1 MVALERLSSAERN
14 GHRVYA
20 VLRGTG
26 VSSDGRDASLVSP
39 NVDGQVLALERAYRS
54 AGVDPT
60 TIELVEGHG
69 TATPTGDRAELETI
83 RRVFGKAD
91 RDVPPGVLGSVKSM
105 IGHAMP
111 AAGAAG
117 LIKAVL
123 AVHHGVYPP
132 TLHGDDPHPAL
143 ADTRFR
149 LLAEAE
155 EWVPRG
161 GGLRR
166 AGVNAFG
173 FGGINGHVIVE
184 EYPQARP
191 HPGPARA
198 STTTSATPVTDP
210 ITDSGDGSGRSEAK
224 SVTRVGGA
232 APGEGFTFEALFLAG
247 RDAAD
252 LAAQLA
258 AHVAAGAPTTDPVP
272 PAHAGPARLA
282 IVDPTPK
289 RLTLAA
295 RALEKGKAWRGL
307 NDVWVA
313 PEGLV
318 TAGGRVAFLF
328 PGVEP
333 DVGAD
338 FTPVARWF
346 GRELRPLPE
355 GWSDVEA
362 LGHQIL
368 VAGRLLG
375 EVLGDLG
382 IAPDDIA
389 GHSVG
394 EWTGWYPAELI
405 PTDGAEGWL
414 DGLRPGSFEVPDVVY
429 LALGCGVDVAAE
441 VIADLDGM
449 AVSHDNC
456 VHQSVVCGPTAQV
469 AVAKGRFAERK
480 VVAQEMPFRSG
491 FHSPAFAPYVDR
503 LRPLWDRMPL
513 QPATT
518 PLWSATS
525 CERYPDDPEAVREL
539 AIEHLVE
546 PVRFRELTERLYA
559 DGVRVF
565 VQPGVGSLASFVDD
579 TLGKRP
585 HLAVPCYSAKR
596 PALDQLARVAAALW
610 VEGVDVDVA
619 ALTTGAVAAAA
630 APAAER
636 GALPAPA
643 GPARGGHRVRLQLG
657 TPLVRLPESVRLDV
671 PARGGERLA
680 AATPAAPAGMP
691 AALASAHDALLS
703 EALAAS
709 TEVVPGLRRRPDG
722 RAEPQRRAGEP
733 RREAPAAAAPEAAA
747 REAVTDVH
755 VDIETFPWLR
765 DHCIIQQSREWHDLS
780 DGFPV
785 VPATGLIHMMGEAAA
800 ALVPGTVVTSIADI
814 RAARFVTA
822 EPPTDVR
829 IRAVEDADEP
839 GLVKVTIED
848 PDAPNRPFARST
860 VRVATTPPPAP
871 APRAVPLTNTFA
883 SPRVAQELYDEG
895 WMFHGPSFHG
905 VREVIELG
913 DEGVDGVI
921 EALPTPGATLDCAA
935 QVYGWWVLV
944 TEEVNSYC
952 LPQAIDRIELYAPLP
967 PGERFTNRVR
977 ITDLQPRTVTA
988 DLELTDA
995 SGTVVA
1001 RILGSTVRRFNSDG
1015 HLWGVSRF
1023 PATNPMSTRLP
1034 NGVAVVDERWRDS
1047 ASRELMS
1054 YVYLNAAERAAY
1066 RGLVPLAQRHWLLG
1080 RIAAKDAV
1088 RHALWDAG
1096 APAVYPAEI
1105 TIAEAADGRPYVAA
1119 CPHGGTDLALTVATA
1134 TWVGAALAV
1143 PRGDAGPG
1151 VAMVTVEPATAA
1163 RGRRGPERRRARPAP
1178 GGRRPLA
1185 GAGARRHAGC
1195 GGRRR
1200 RRPGHAPPGRR
1211 RPDRGRPRPRR
1222 PPAGG
1227 RRVGHGHRPV
1237 RPGPGPARRADRH
1250 LRHEPCAPRSVPRPE
1265 GVRPCPD
1272 PLTRRTPPAP
1282 PR

>member
-1 MVALERLSSAERN
+1 MTAAGTERDPFAVVGLGCVYPGAADLDGFWRNVTGAVDAIGPMPDDRFVPELFGFETDRGGFVDGDGLWFDAGRFGVMPRVVRDTDPDQFMALSIAAAALDDSGALGDVDVERVGVILGRGGYLTPGGAQFVQRVRTAGQLHAILQTLLPDVAADRLDAVRDAFVDQLGPLPNDAAVGVLPNMAASRIANRLDLGGPAYVVDAACASSLVAVDAGIAELRAGRCDLVLAGGVHHCDDLVLWAGFSKLGALSPTGSIRPFSRHADGILIGEGTGMVALERLSSAERN

-69 TATPTGDRAELETI
+69 TATPPGDRAELETI

-155 EWVPRG
+155 EWVARG

-184 EYPQARP
+184 EFPRPADHYPAARP
-191 HPGPARA
+191 ATATAPGP
-198 STTTSATPVTDP
+198 
-210 ITDSGDGSGRSEAK
+210 GSGSGPAEGRAGVTFGNASRAVTARSVPEGGEAPAF
-224 SVTRVGGA
+224 S
-232 APGEGFTFEALFLAG
+232 FEALFLAG
-247 RDAAD
+247 SDAAD

-318 TAGGRVAFLF
+318 AAGGRVAFLF

-362 LGHQIL
+362 QGHQIL

-375 EVLGDLG
+375 DVLGDLG

-429 LALGCGVDVAAE
+429 LALGCGVDVAAD

-456 VHQSVVCGPTAQV
+456 VHQSVVCGPAAQV
-469 AVAKGRFAERK
+469 ASAKGRFAERK

-539 AIEHLVE
+539 AIEHLVR

-619 ALTTGAVAAAA
+619 ALTAGAVAPA
-630 APAAER
+630 APTTER
-636 GALPAPA
+636 GALAAPA

-657 TPLVRLPESVRLDV
+657 TPLVRLPESIRLDV
-671 PARGGERLA
+671 PARGEGLA
-680 AATPAAPAGMP
+680 AATPSAPAGLP

-709 TEVVPGLRRRPDG
+709 TEVS
-722 RAEPQRRAGEP
+722 RAFAAGP
-733 RREAPAAAAPEAAA
+733 TAAPAGTAPAPAARKEAPAAAAPETAA

-765 DHCIIQQSREWHDLS
+765 DHCIIQQSRQWHDLS

-800 ALVPGTVVTSIADI
+800 ALVPGAVVTSIADI

-829 IRAVEDADEP
+829 IRAVEDAEEP
-839 GLVKVTIED
+839 GLIRVAIED
-848 PDAPNRPFARST
+848 PDTPNRPFARST
-860 VRVATTPPPAP
+860 VRVAATPPPAP

-883 SPRVAQELYDEG
+883 SPRVARELYDEG
-895 WMFHGPSFHG
+895 WMFHGPSYHG

-921 EALPTPGATLDCAA
+921 EALPTPGGSGAYSSMRSIACGR
-935 QVYGWWVLV
+935 QY
-944 TEEVNSYC
+944 
-952 LPQAIDRIELYAPLP
+952 
-967 PGERFTNRVR
+967 
-977 ITDLQPRTVTA
+977 
-988 DLELTDA
+988 ELT
-995 SGTVVA
+995 SSVT
-1001 RILGSTVRRFNSDG
+1001 ST
-1015 HLWGVSRF
+1015 HQ
-1023 PATNPMSTRLP
+1023 P
-1034 NGVAVVDERWRDS
+1034 
-1047 ASRELMS
+1047 
-1054 YVYLNAAERAAY
+1054 
-1066 RGLVPLAQRHWLLG
+1066 
-1080 RIAAKDAV
+1080 
-1088 RHALWDAG
+1088 
-1096 APAVYPAEI
+1096 
-1105 TIAEAADGRPYVAA
+1105 
-1119 CPHGGTDLALTVATA
+1119 
-1134 TWVGAALAV
+1134 
-1143 PRGDAGPG
+1143 
-1151 VAMVTVEPATAA
+1151 
-1163 RGRRGPERRRARPAP
+1163 
-1178 GGRRPLA
+1178 
-1185 GAGARRHAGC
+1185 
-1195 GGRRR
+1195 
-1200 RRPGHAPPGRR
+1200 
-1211 RPDRGRPRPRR
+1211 
-1222 PPAGG
+1222 
-1227 RRVGHGHRPV
+1227 
-1237 RPGPGPARRADRH
+1237 
-1250 LRHEPCAPRSVPRPE
+1250 
-1265 GVRPCPD
+1265 
-1272 PLTRRTPPAP
+1272 
-1282 PR
+1282 